1 MPINKLYLAYM
12 LDFLFVHMNLSLTIQ
27 NKFKIEL
34 KLGSGKD
41 NIKKETNLPRPLLSD
56 LSQLISRDSHFHL

>member
-1 MPINKLYLAYM
+1 M

-41 NIKKETNLPRPLLSD
+41 NIK
-56 LSQLISRDSHFHL
+56 

>member
-34 KLGSGKD
+34 KLGSGED
-41 NIKKETNLPRPLLSD
+41 NIK
-56 LSQLISRDSHFHL
+56 